1 MKLSDWV
8 RLIIDDSILLMNTCV
23 EHEDGPIGSF
33 NLTALLASRPAAPKA
48 IQGTISVE
56 SFTISGS
63 TSTLIDS
70 EPHIFYDGDTVAIVH
85 RAKGKS
91 SDLVTTTVWG
101 WEGRH
106 SQCSVTEKKKLN
118 ELASRFGT
126 KLITAPQG
134 KEPFEMVQVL
144 GGTVVIRHGSRA
156 HWTAENTAF
165 YCVRMHGHHYVMIEE
180 VELVCVFR
188 ITLSFLLIIS
198 VGIGQSLLRVQLLPH
213 SA

>member
-56 SFTISGS
+56 SFTISRN

-126 KLITAPQG
+126 KLITALQG
-134 KEPFEMVQVL
+134 KEPFEMVQVF